1 MRRQAFLSWLAVSI
15 AFGIAAFFAGY
26 FGLLSRIWVADLS
39 HMSSVVAALTV
50 ATALYI
56 GVLCWS
62 VPDGEW
68 FHGFHERMRSLE
80 DQTAW
85 CETAAE
91 LAPALGLIGTIFGL
105 AEQARALRDGGD
117 VLGLLGT
124 ALFST
129 LAGICGF
136 AIITVLSHV
145 LSSSL
150 KRARRNA
157 S

>member
-26 FGLLSRIWVADLS
+26 FGLMARIWNSDLS

-62 VPDGEW
+62 VPDGDW

-80 DQTAW
+80 DQAEW
-85 CETAAE
+85 CGTAAD
-91 LAPALGLIGTIFGL
+91 LAPALGLIGTIYGL
-105 AEQARALRDGGD
+105 AQQAMALRDGGD
-117 VLGLLGT
+117 VLALLGT
-124 ALFST
+124 ALYST
-129 LAGICGF
+129 FAGVSGF
-136 AIITVLSHV
+136 AIILVLSHV
-145 LSSSL
+145 LSASL

-157 S
+157 H